1 MSIISKI
8 VQRISSYIYTLYVL
22 TVFVVTFFIQLPLFF
37 IFSLFSGKIRYR
49 LIFVLFK
56 IWGHLFFF
64 LIGITI
70 RITGKEKISKNTKC
84 VVVANHH
91 SFLDTPMI
99 YAALPFFVKP
109 LARSDYGKIPLFGYL
124 YRIAAIPVNRDS
136 ISSKKESFQKMLS
149 AIREDGTNIFIFPEG
164 SFNETDSILKP
175 FFDGAFRIAKAS
187 GQPIV
192 PVLFPDTIKRW
203 HYSSFWSWRPGI
215 SRAYILDPIPA
226 EVVARLE
233 IKQLKELVYREME
246 MHLIHIDT

>member
-1 MSIISKI
+1 ML
-8 VQRISSYIYTLYVL
+8 QRISSYIYTLYVL
-22 TVFVVTFFIQLPLFF
+22 FLFAVTFFIQLPFFF
-37 IFSLFSGKIRYR
+37 IFSLFPKKNRYR
-49 LIFVLFK
+49 LIFGLFK
-56 IWGHLFFF
+56 IWAHLFFF

-70 RITGKEKISKNTKC
+70 RITGREKISKHLKC

-109 LARSDYGKIPLFGYL
+109 LARSDFGKIPLFGYL
-124 YRIAAIPVNRDS
+124 YRTAAISVNRDS
-136 ISSKKESFQKMLS
+136 IASKKESFQKMLS

-164 SFNETDSILKP
+164 SFNETDRILKP
-175 FFDGAFRIAKAS
+175 FYDGAFRIAKET

-215 SRAYILDPIPA
+215 CRAYILDPIPA
-226 EVVARLE
+226 DMIRQMD
-233 IKQLKELVYREME
+233 IQQLKEHVFHEME
-246 MHLIHIDT
+246 MQLVNIDT